1 MTKDLARKPR
11 FTRATASSNH
21 QNDIYGL
28 NGTSDMPMYS
38 TLKALYDGQTW
49 FGPQYA
55 RGLPGRKSIE
65 RFEAV
70 KRLIEAVPP
79 TSEAAASTP
88 PATTDDSMVTTTTAA
103 DTETRSTSPSSPT
116 PPPSSSTSS
125 RFDLRPR
132 HHPIALP
139 TQSFLQFPASS
150 TSVQGGPDQRRRI
163 QKVQIGSYLIDVW
176 YPAPYP
182 EEYSQLEVLHICDFC
197 LRYMKSA
204 FIAKRHKAKC
214 PMKHPPGDEI
224 YRDGILSV
232 FEVDGRKNKIYCQN
246 LCLLAK
252 MFLDHKT
259 LYYDVEPFLFYILTE
274 TDVHGCHFVG
284 YFSKEKQ
291 SLLDYNLSCIV
302 TLPSHQRKGYGQFL
316 IDFSYM
322 LSQKEGKIGTPERPL
337 SDLGLLSYRKY
348 WTRRIWEELQK
359 NHGIMSVEELS
370 QAVHMTVQDT
380 VDTLAAN
387 NMLRFNE
394 KSAKY
399 EIQLSKNKLPKSQ
412 RGPTAK
418 MELLT
423 WAPYKTTTAN
433 GGDTGEVVNIP
444 REAAAV
450 AAATHTITLPARGRG
465 RHRKSSSSGLQDTG
479 KRRSRKRK
487 LEE

>member
-1 MTKDLARKPR
+1 MTKDLARQPR
-11 FTRATASSNH
+11 FTRATASSNN

-65 RFEAV
+65 RYEAV
-70 KRLIEAVPP
+70 KRLIEATTVPP
-79 TSEAAASTP
+79 TSDTAESTPP
-88 PATTDDSMVTTTTAA
+88 PATTEDSTVTTTTVA

-116 PPPSSSTSS
+116 PPPSSTSS

-132 HHPIALP
+132 HHPVALP

-150 TSVQGGPDQRRRI
+150 TGVQGGPDQRRRI

-232 FEVDGRKNKIYCQN
+232 FEVDGRKNK
-246 LCLLAK
+246 
-252 MFLDHKT
+252 
-259 LYYDVEPFLFYILTE
+259 
-274 TDVHGCHFVG
+274 
-284 YFSKEKQ
+284 EKQ

-370 QAVHMTVQDT
+370 QTVHMTVQDT

-387 NMLRFNE
+387 DMLRFNE
-394 KSAKY
+394 KSARY

-433 GGDTGEVVNIP
+433 GGDTGEIVNIP

-450 AAATHTITLPARGRG
+450 AAATHTITLPTQGRG
-465 RHRKSSSSGLQDTG
+465 RRRKSSSGLQNTG